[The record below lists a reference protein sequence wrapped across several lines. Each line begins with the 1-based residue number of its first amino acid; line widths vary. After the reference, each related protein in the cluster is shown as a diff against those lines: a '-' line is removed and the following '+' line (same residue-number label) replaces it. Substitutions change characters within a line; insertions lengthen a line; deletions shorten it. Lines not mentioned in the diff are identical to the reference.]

1 MEDSPAYAGDDGRD
15 APDGSHPLSM
25 TGIRVLGTGQEV
37 PFHDGTGAPAA
48 WDRSRVIVVPMTTHT
63 NASDQLST
71 DLPVASSRP
80 PATAIVATVLTIL
93 LASVGTYGALY
104 FSGLDGYDPVDATF
118 LSMYCYLSA
127 IGIVSVIVQ
136 LRGSAIGRAGVIAW
150 AIFMAL
156 FTLVKLITIG
166 ETEAISFGVIAL
178 IVVALEFSRPTRRF
192 IRSRQA

>member
-1 MEDSPAYAGDDGRD
+1 MEDSPDYAGDDGRD
-15 APDGSHPLSM
+15 SPDGSHPLSM
-25 TGIRVLGTGQEV
+25 TGVRVLGTGQEV
-37 PFHDGTGAPAA
+37 PFQNGTGAPVSR
-48 WDRSRVIVVPMTTHT
+48 DRRRGIVIPMTTHT
-63 NASDQLST
+63 NAPDQLSR
-71 DLPVASSRP
+71 DLPVASTRP
-80 PATAIVATVLTIL
+80 SATAIVATVLTIL

-118 LSMYCYLSA
+118 LSMYGYLSA
-127 IGIVSVIVQ
+127 MGIVSVIAQ

-156 FTLVKLITIG
+156 FTLVKVVTVQ

-178 IVVALEFSRPTRRF
+178 IIVGLEFAPRTRQF